1 MNTHPKLVMFTRLY
15 QSSVIN
21 QSSWHMWIIF
31 LINASSASSKIK
43 QIISLTQTKHIVG
56 ISLIY
61 VSINQNMD
69 QYSNVQIRLWY
80 SLMYRLNIGY

>member
-1 MNTHPKLVMFTRLY
+1 MAHVDYHF
-15 QSSVIN
+15 
-21 QSSWHMWIIF
+21 
-31 LINASSASSKIK
+31 INASSASSKIK

-80 SLMYRLNIGY
+80 ELNTRLIMYRLNIGY